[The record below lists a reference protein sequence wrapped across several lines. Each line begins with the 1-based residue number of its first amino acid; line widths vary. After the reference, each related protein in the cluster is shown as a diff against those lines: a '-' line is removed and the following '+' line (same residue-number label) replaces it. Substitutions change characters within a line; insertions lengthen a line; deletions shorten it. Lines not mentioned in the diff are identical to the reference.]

1 MLLTLHWRGTLTPL
15 GRFQCNNNDPPEP
28 YASISGQW
36 RLSSAANGRD
46 VMRNHCLSR
55 YMLLAIFIITALVF
69 GPAGAQAQTWAQAGM
84 LRCRLDPSIGF
95 VIFGHQSME
104 CSFQPVS
111 GPVQAYEGA
120 INTVGIDLGVSE
132 GGRFAWAVFGPA
144 TGMAHGA
151 LAGEYVGASGDVG
164 VGIGAGANVLVGGS
178 NRSIALQPVSLEG
191 SVALDVVAGLS
202 QLKLRPVQR

>member
-1 MLLTLHWRGTLTPL
+1 MEGMSCETIVCRGTCCSQYSSSRRLFSGQLAPKLKL
-15 GRFQCNNNDPPEP
+15 GRRPACSGVALIQ
-28 YASISGQW
+28 ASGSS
-36 RLSSAANGRD
+36 SSATNQWSAAFNR
-46 VMRNHCLSR
+46 
-55 YMLLAIFIITALVF
+55 
-69 GPAGAQAQTWAQAGM
+69 
-84 LRCRLDPSIGF
+84 
-95 VIFGHQSME
+95 
-104 CSFQPVS
+104 S